1 MTQAFEPIGF
11 AAFDRLAALFRA
23 TRGVLDAAF
32 RGAELPAGAADLIA
46 DAALPH
52 VEAMASGLRITLE
65 ADDAD
70 LDELRDLLLAGG
82 FGPLPDASAPEAR
95 AALIEALQARSG
107 VGGVRELVPA
117 PSEPLTAVGHA
128 RLVFAFL
135 PRTPPA
141 AVHFPA
147 GRRTYADIPVPRS
160 AGEYAM
166 RIEELERELWSVAVG
181 RGPRD
186 PHGAYRRTY
195 GFFDTAERLAVEG
208 LRPTG

>member
-1 MTQAFEPIGF
+1 MPRSVEPGCRP
-11 AAFDRLAALFRA
+11 ARRRARLR
-23 TRGVLDAAF
+23 
-32 RGAELPAGAADLIA
+32 
-46 DAALPH
+46 
-52 VEAMASGLRITLE
+52 
-65 ADDAD
+65 
-70 LDELRDLLLAGG
+70 AGG
-82 FGPLPDASAPEAR
+82 FGPLPDGGAPEAR

-160 AGEYAM
+160 AGERAM
-166 RIEELERELWSVAVG
+166 RLAALGRE
-181 RGPRD
+181 P
-186 PHGAYRRTY
+186 
-195 GFFDTAERLAVEG
+195 
-208 LRPTG
+208 